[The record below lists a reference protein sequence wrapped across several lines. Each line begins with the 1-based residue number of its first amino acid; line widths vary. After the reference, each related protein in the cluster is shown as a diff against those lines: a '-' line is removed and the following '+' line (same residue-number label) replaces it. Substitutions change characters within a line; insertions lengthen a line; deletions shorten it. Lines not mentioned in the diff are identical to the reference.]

1 MVISNKT
8 CTHCGETCVAEKWMH
23 WLLGCMTAC
32 PPYGKLVYLG
42 LGWVVELLGFMVI
55 DTKTAHIVEK
65 RVLLGALM
73 GCGVAWL
80 HGHCEQDCA
89 HCGET

>member
-1 MVISNKT
+1 MDALVAWLHDCMSTLRKT
-8 CTHCGETCVAEKWMH
+8 V
-23 WLLGCMTAC
+23 
-32 PPYGKLVYLG
+32 VYLG
-42 LGWVVELLGFMVI
+42 LGWVVELLGCMVI
-55 DTKTAHIVEK
+55 DTSTAHIVEK
-65 RVLLGALM
+65 RGLLWALM

>member
-1 MVISNKT
+1 MENWFIWGS
-8 CTHCGETCVAEKWMH
+8 G
-23 WLLGCMTAC
+23 GS
-32 PPYGKLVYLG
+32 
-42 LGWVVELLGFMVI
+42 ELLGFMVI